1 MDDVMYRKDRAVKM
15 AVSAA
20 AYVCQSV
27 RSRRLSSMKMVWHK

>member
-1 MDDVMYRKDRAVKM
+1 MYRKGRAVKM

-27 RSRRLSSMKMVWHK
+27 RSRRLYIR